1 MEFHTYRCIGNYQK
15 MDWGEMILK
24 VGEGYT
30 SKLYTYHSYGIPIAL
45 WVLQWGLGW
54 RCENLGLIHK
64 PYTRYWALFTHH
76 YWVFSGNAYFWNNS
90 SLKFGVEEYAT
101 PHGYQKS
108 RWYLP
113 WCNFEWFQSQVKS
126 HYFSER
132 IDWGSV
138 DCCFSFRKNTCVAV
152 KL

>member
-1 MEFHTYRCIGNYQK
+1 M
-15 MDWGEMILK
+15 
-24 VGEGYT
+24 
-30 SKLYTYHSYGIPIAL
+30 
-45 WVLQWGLGW
+45 GW

-113 WCNFEWFQSQVKS
+113 WCNFERFQSQVKS

-152 KL
+152 KLQSYKNLTYSYIYSYIYIVDLKEIATTYISMI